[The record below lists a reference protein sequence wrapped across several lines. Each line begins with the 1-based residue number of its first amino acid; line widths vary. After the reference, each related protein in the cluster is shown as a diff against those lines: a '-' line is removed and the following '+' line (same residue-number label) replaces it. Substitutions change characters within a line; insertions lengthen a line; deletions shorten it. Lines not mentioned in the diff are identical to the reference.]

1 MRNCG
6 QMFCSHDMVDQM
18 ELYKKQCVNN
28 DPTLIDYLNT
38 DSTIGDYSGKKMLGE
53 EEEILDED
61 ESFIKNKLI
70 KEKLSNALNDDDS
83 D

>member
-18 ELYKKQCVNN
+18 ELFKKQCVNN
-28 DPTLIDYLNT
+28 DPSLIDYLNT
-38 DSTIGDYSGKKMLGE
+38 DSTIGDGKKFIVGD
-53 EEEILDED
+53 EEILDED
-61 ESFIKNKLI
+61 EPFNKSI
-70 KEKLSNALNDDDS
+70 KEKKSNALYYDDS